1 MIVYAYYIYTTKS
14 GGLVIGVVL
23 FFRFTRGGF
32 RVVIGFGSNLDHFV

>member
-32 RVVIGFGSNLDHFV
+32 GNWGGFIFSFY